1 MNLKHKVQQAVIS
14 ELWVSLRVV
23 WNQISRLV
31 KKWQVWKRQAW
42 HLVQHQQH
50 LEEQR
55 RVLENPERY
64 K

>member
-1 MNLKHKVQQAVIS
+1 
-14 ELWVSLRVV
+14 
-23 WNQISRLV
+23 V

-50 LEEQR
+50 LEEQQQR
-55 RVLENPERY
+55 QVLENPERY